1 MQNKRKPV
9 WMKANVLQFWDSKLS
24 RRHMKCRSELWQR
37 MDMLPETRR
46 NINRRTTRDSRTD
59 ADTSEAACGLAD
71 EARCGIMVRCVH
83 RGGSGHSCHFWQK
96 ADARSCSSLSFSL
109 SQRAFI
115 YVLVGCSPPTSTT
128 FPPNTI
134 TAHYLS
140 LLSYTFK
147 AFSRRSFKCL
157 W

>member
-24 RRHMKCRSELWQR
+24 RRHMKCRSVQWHR

-59 ADTSEAACGLAD
+59 ADTSEAARGLAD

-109 SQRAFI
+109 SLSESVYLCPSGMQ
-115 YVLVGCSPPTSTT
+115 STNEHNIST
-128 FPPNTI
+128 KHHNNTLPF
-134 TAHYLS
+134 TYR
-140 LLSYTFK
+140 TFK
-147 AFSRRSFKCL
+147 AFSRS
-157 W
+157 